1 MKKVFID
8 LDLLDK
14 LEEDGD
20 LEVQCSYPYHP
31 RNDGVLSLRELA
43 SYAVICRHCESANCV
58 NSCPKEA
65 LEKDAEG
72 ILRRYN
78 MRCISC
84 KSCAVA
90 CPFGTIYM
98 DALPFLVSGCDY
110 CIDRLA
116 SGEVPLCVRTSPDG
130 AIQYTDIE
138 ADESKETY
146 KVGDHLVV
154 KCKAWKR

>member
-14 LEEDGD
+14 LEEEGD
-20 LEVQCSYPYHP
+20 LKVQCSYPYHP
-31 RNDGVLSLRELA
+31 GNDGVLSLRELA
-43 SYAVICRHCESANCV
+43 AYAVICRHCESANCV
-58 NSCPKEA
+58 SSCPREA

-72 ILRRYN
+72 ILKRYN

-84 KSCAVA
+84 KSCALA
-90 CPFGTIYM
+90 CPFGTIYTE
-98 DALPFLVSGCDY
+98 ALPFFASSCDY
-110 CIDRLA
+110 CIGRLA
-116 SGEVPLCVRTSPDG
+116 PGEAPLCVRTSPDE
-130 AIQYTDIE
+130 AIKYTDVE
-138 ADESKETY
+138 ADESKEMY

>member
-1 MKKVFID
+1 LKKVFID

-20 LEVQCSYPYHP
+20 LKVQCSYPYHP

-58 NSCPKEA
+58 NSCTKEA

-84 KSCAVA
+84 RSCAVA

-98 DALPFLVSGCDY
+98 EALPFLASGCDY

-116 SGEVPLCVRTSPDG
+116 SGEAPLCVRTAPG
-130 AIQYTDIE
+130 EAIQYTDVE
-138 ADESKETY
+138 ADESKEMY